1 MTKAFIGLGSNLGDR
16 EGFLNRALRELDTLP
31 RSELVQVSSL
41 YDTDPVGHP
50 AQPHYLNLVV
60 LLNTDLP
67 ADQLLWNLQR
77 IEGRMGRPRTGRLEP
92 RVIDLDLLF
101 HGDSVIDTP
110 DLQVPHPRY
119 AERPFVLV
127 PLAELEPGWT
137 DPRTG
142 IRMDHLLRRR
152 PEDTVRWAGRIKL

>member
-31 RSELVQVSSL
+31 GSELVQVSSL
-41 YDTDPVGHP
+41 YDTDPVGDP
-50 AQPHYLNLVV
+50 TQPHYLNLVV
-60 LLNTDLP
+60 LLTTDLP

-77 IEGRMGRPRTGRLEP
+77 IEGRLGRPHTGRLEP

-101 HGDSVIDTP
+101 YGDAVIDTP
-110 DLQVPHPRY
+110 ELQVPHPRY

-152 PEDTVRWAGRIKL
+152 PEDSVRWAGRIKL